1 MSLGGTIFVLH
12 RKYFG
17 TLGAVA
23 ISMTLAACG
32 GTATPTAAK
41 PAAPNSSAAAGA
53 ASSSPTPQAA
63 LLTKAQL
70 TSALLSLSQMP
81 AGWSAEGDSSSG
93 DKTFCDYRQPHKARI
108 QVSRSFQKGG
118 GLTATVATVGIRQYA
133 SASDAAESFTAMEK
147 ALETCHQET
156 YQGSVLK
163 YSPMS
168 VDKLGDQS
176 LGVRIDSDGTTL
188 LQQFTLDGPT
198 LINAGTGGLT
208 NADADTAT
216 KLLRDQVDRYEAAAR
231 K

>member
-1 MSLGGTIFVLH
+1 MLQ

-17 TLGAVA
+17 ALGVA
-23 ISMTLAACG
+23 ALSVALAACSN
-32 GTATPTAAK
+32 TATPTAAK
-41 PAAPNSSAAAGA
+41 PVASNSST
-53 ASSSPTPQAA
+53 ASSPASPSPTPQAA
-63 LLTKAQL
+63 LLTKTQL

-81 AGWSAEGDSSSG
+81 AGWSTDSDTSSG
-93 DKTFCDYRQPHKARI
+93 NKTFCDYHQPHKARI
-108 QVSRSFQKGG
+108 QVSRTFQKGG
-118 GLTATVATVGIRQYA
+118 GLTATFATVGIRQYA

-168 VDKLGDQS
+168 VDKLGDRS
-176 LGVRIDSDGTTL
+176 LGVRIDNDGTTV

-208 NADADTAT
+208 NAEADTAT

>member
-1 MSLGGTIFVLH
+1 MGVGGTQQPWPGALSGVHTEGQRRPPLP
-12 RKYFG
+12 FG
-17 TLGAVA
+17 TARVGRR
-23 ISMTLAACG
+23 
-32 GTATPTAAK
+32 K
-41 PAAPNSSAAAGA
+41 RH
-53 ASSSPTPQAA
+53 
-63 LLTKAQL
+63 LLTCPVVVGRGTRLFPTTGSETGLELDDLQS
-70 TSALLSLSQMP
+70 TP
-81 AGWSAEGDSSSG
+81 
-93 DKTFCDYRQPHKARI
+93 
-108 QVSRSFQKGG
+108 KGG

-198 LINAGTGGLT
+198 LINVGTGGLT
-208 NADADTAT
+208 NAEADTAT

>member
-1 MSLGGTIFVLH
+1 MLH
-12 RKYFG
+12 RKYIG
-17 TLGAVA
+17 ALGAVA
-23 ISMTLAACG
+23 LSVTLAACG
-32 GTATPTAAK
+32 STAEPEAAKSAASSSSTAAD
-41 PAAPNSSAAAGA
+41 P

-70 TSALLSLSQMP
+70 TSALLPLSRMP
-81 AGWSAEGDSSSG
+81 AGWSADGDDTPG
-93 DKTFCDYRQPHKARI
+93 DKTFCDYRQPRKAQV
-108 QVSRSFQKGG
+108 QVSRTFQKGG
-118 GLTATVATVGIRQYA
+118 GLTATVAAVGIRQYA

-168 VDKLGDQS
+168 VDKLGERS
-176 LGVRIDSDGTTL
+176 LGLRIDSDGSTM
-188 LQQFTLDGPT
+188 LQQFTLDGPV
-198 LINAGTGGLT
+198 LINVGTGGLD
-208 NADADTAT
+208 AEADTAT

>member
-1 MSLGGTIFVLH
+1 MLH

-17 TLGAVA
+17 ALGAAVM
-23 ISMTLAACG
+23 SMALAACG
-32 GTATPTAAK
+32 NAATPTAAK
-41 PAAPNSSAAAGA
+41 PATSNSSAAADP
-53 ASSSPTPQAA
+53 ASSSPTPHAS
-63 LLTKAQL
+63 LLSKSQL

-81 AGWSAEGDSSSG
+81 AGWSADGDSSPG

-133 SASDAAESFTAMEK
+133 SASDAMESFAAMEK

-188 LQQFTLDGPT
+188 LQQFTLDGPA
-198 LINAGTGGLT
+198 LINVGTGGLT

-216 KLLRDQVDRYEAAAR
+216 QLLRDQVDRYESEAR

>member
-1 MSLGGTIFVLH
+1 MLH

-17 TLGAVA
+17 ALGAAVM
-23 ISMTLAACG
+23 SMALAACG
-32 GTATPTAAK
+32 NAATPTAAK
-41 PAAPNSSAAAGA
+41 PATSNSSAAADP
-53 ASSSPTPQAA
+53 ASSSPTPHASF
-63 LLTKAQL
+63 LSKSQL

-81 AGWSAEGDSSSG
+81 AGWSADGDSSPG

-133 SASDAAESFTAMEK
+133 SASDAMESFAAMEK

-188 LQQFTLDGPT
+188 LQQFTLDGPA
-198 LINAGTGGLT
+198 LINVGTGGLT

-216 KLLRDQVDRYEAAAR
+216 QLLRDQVDRYESKAR

>member
-1 MSLGGTIFVLH
+1 MLH
-12 RKYFG
+12 RKH
-17 TLGAVA
+17 LGALGA
-23 ISMTLAACG
+23 AAMSIALAACG
-32 GTATPTAAK
+32 STATSTAAK
-41 PAAPNSSAAAGA
+41 PATANSSAASGP
-53 ASSSPTPQAA
+53 ASSSPTPHAA

-70 TSALLSLSQMP
+70 TSALLPLSQMP
-81 AGWSAEGDSSSG
+81 AGWSTDGDSSSG

-108 QVSRSFQKGG
+108 EVSRSFQKGG
-118 GLTATVATVGIRQYA
+118 GLTATVAAVGIRQYA
-133 SASDAAESFTAMEK
+133 SAGDAAESFAAMEK

-168 VDKLGDQS
+168 VDKLGDRS

-198 LINAGTGGLT
+198 LINVGTGGLT
-208 NADADTAT
+208 NAEADTAT

>member
-1 MSLGGTIFVLH
+1 MLH

-17 TLGAVA
+17 ALGAAVM
-23 ISMTLAACG
+23 SMALAACG
-32 GTATPTAAK
+32 NAATPTAAK
-41 PAAPNSSAAAGA
+41 PATSNSSAAADP
-53 ASSSPTPQAA
+53 ASSSPTPHAS
-63 LLTKAQL
+63 LLSKSQL

-81 AGWSAEGDSSSG
+81 AGWSADGDSSPG

-133 SASDAAESFTAMEK
+133 SASDAMESFAAMEK
-147 ALETCHQET
+147 AFETCHQET

-188 LQQFTLDGPT
+188 LQQFTLDGPA
-198 LINAGTGGLT
+198 LINVGTGGLT

-216 KLLRDQVDRYEAAAR
+216 QLLRDQVDRYESEAR

>member
-1 MSLGGTIFVLH
+1 MLH

-17 TLGAVA
+17 ALGAAALSVA
-23 ISMTLAACG
+23 LVACSDN
-32 GTATPTAAK
+32 ATPTAAK
-41 PAAPNSSAAAGA
+41 PVASHNSA
-53 ASSSPTPQAA
+53 ASSPASLSPTPQAA
-63 LLTKAQL
+63 LLTKTQL

-81 AGWSAEGDSSSG
+81 AGWSTDGDSSSG
-93 DKTFCDYRQPHKARI
+93 DKTFCDYRQPHKAQV
-108 QVSRSFQKGG
+108 QVSRTFQKGG

-147 ALETCHQET
+147 ALESCHQET

-168 VDKLGDQS
+168 VDKLGDRS
-176 LGVRIDSDGTTL
+176 LGVRIDSDGATL

-198 LINAGTGGLT
+198 LINVGTGGL
-208 NADADTAT
+208 ADAAADTAT

>member
-1 MSLGGTIFVLH
+1 MLH
-12 RKYFG
+12 RKCFG
-17 TLGAVA
+17 ALGAAALSVA
-23 ISMTLAACG
+23 LVACSD
-32 GTATPTAAK
+32 TATPTAAK
-41 PAAPNSSAAAGA
+41 PVASHNSNSA
-53 ASSSPTPQAA
+53 ASSPASPSLTPQAA
-63 LLTKAQL
+63 LLTKTQL

-81 AGWSAEGDSSSG
+81 AGWSIDGDSGSG
-93 DKTFCDYRQPHKARI
+93 DKTFCDYRQPHKAQI
-108 QVSRSFQKGG
+108 QVSRTFQKGG

-147 ALETCHQET
+147 ALESCHQET

-168 VDKLGDQS
+168 VDKLGDRS
-176 LGVRIDSDGTTL
+176 LGVRIDSEGATL

-198 LINAGTGGLT
+198 LVNVGTGGL
-208 NADADTAT
+208 ADAAADTAT

>member
-1 MSLGGTIFVLH
+1 MLH

-17 TLGAVA
+17 ALGAA
-23 ISMTLAACG
+23 ALSLALAACG
-32 GTATPTAAK
+32 GAATPTAAQ
-41 PAAPNSSAAAGA
+41 PATPSSSAAAGPE
-53 ASSSPTPQAA
+53 SSSPTPHAA

-70 TSALLSLSQMP
+70 TSALLPLSQMP
-81 AGWSAEGDSSSG
+81 AGWSTDGDSGSG
-93 DKTFCDYRQPHKARI
+93 DKTFCDYHQPHKARI

-168 VDKLGDQS
+168 VDKLGDRS

-188 LQQFTLDGPT
+188 LQQFTLDGPA
-198 LINAGTGGLT
+198 LINAGAGGLT
-208 NADADTAT
+208 NTDADTAT

>member
-1 MSLGGTIFVLH
+1 MFQ

-17 TLGAVA
+17 ALGAAAMSVA
-23 ISMTLAACG
+23 LAACG
-32 GTATPTAAK
+32 NTATPTAAK
-41 PAAPNSSAAAGA
+41 PAASHSSATSSP
-53 ASSSPTPQAA
+53 ASPSPTPQAV

-81 AGWSAEGDSSSG
+81 AGWSTDGSSSTG
-93 DKTFCDYRQPHKARI
+93 DKTFCNYRQPHKAQV
-108 QVSRSFQKGG
+108 QVSRTFQKGG
-118 GLTATVATVGIRQYA
+118 GLTATVASVGIRQYA
-133 SASDAAESFTAMEK
+133 SASDATESFTAMEK
-147 ALETCHQET
+147 ALESCHQET

-168 VDKLGDQS
+168 VDKLGDRS
-176 LGVRIDSDGTTL
+176 LGVRIDSDGATV

-198 LINAGTGGLT
+198 LINVGTGGL
-208 NADADTAT
+208 ADAGADTAT

>member
-1 MSLGGTIFVLH
+1 MLH
-12 RKYFG
+12 LKYFG
-17 TLGAVA
+17 ALGAVA

-32 GTATPTAAK
+32 STATPTAAK
-41 PAAPNSSAAAGA
+41 PAASNSSAA

-70 TSALLSLSQMP
+70 TSALLPLSQMP
-81 AGWSAEGDSSSG
+81 AGWSSEGDSSPG

-118 GLTATVATVGIRQYA
+118 GLTTTVATVGIRQYA

-198 LINAGTGGLT
+198 LINVGTGGLA
-208 NADADTAT
+208 NADADMAT

>member
-1 MSLGGTIFVLH
+1 MFVLH
-12 RKYFG
+12 RKRFG
-17 TLGAVA
+17 TLGAVVLSIA
-23 ISMTLAACG
+23 LTACG
-32 GTATPTAAK
+32 SAATPSAAK
-41 PAAPNSSAAAGA
+41 PATPNSSAAAGP
-53 ASSSPTPQAA
+53 ASPSPTPHAA

-70 TSALLSLSQMP
+70 TSALLPLSQMP
-81 AGWSAEGDSSSG
+81 AGWSSEGDSSPG

-108 QVSRSFQKGG
+108 QISRSFQKGG
-118 GLTATVATVGIRQYA
+118 GLTATIATVGIRQYA
-133 SASDAAESFTAMEK
+133 SASDAAESFAAMEK
-147 ALETCHQET
+147 ALTTCHQET
-156 YQGSVLK
+156 YQGAVLK

-198 LINAGTGGLT
+198 LINVGTGGLT
-208 NADADTAT
+208 NAEADTAT

>member
-1 MSLGGTIFVLH
+1 MLH

-17 TLGAVA
+17 ALGAAAMSVA
-23 ISMTLAACG
+23 LAACG
-32 GTATPTAAK
+32 GTATPTATK
-41 PAAPNSSAAAGA
+41 PATPNSSAAAGQ
-53 ASSSPTPQAA
+53 ASPSPTPQAA

-70 TSALLSLSQMP
+70 TSALLSLAQMP
-81 AGWSAEGDSSSG
+81 AGWSTEDDSSSG

-108 QVSRSFQKGG
+108 QVSRTFQKGG
-118 GLTATVATVGIRQYA
+118 GLTATIATVGMRQYA
-133 SASDAAESFTAMEK
+133 SPSDAAESFAAMEK

-198 LINAGTGGLT
+198 LINVGTGGLT

-216 KLLRDQVDRYEAAAR
+216 KLLRGQVDRYEAAAR

>member
-1 MSLGGTIFVLH
+1 MLH

-17 TLGAVA
+17 VLGAVA
-23 ISMTLAACG
+23 ISITLAACG
-32 GTATPTAAK
+32 STDTPTAAK
-41 PAAPNSSAAAGA
+41 PATPNSSAEAGP
-53 ASSSPTPQAA
+53 ASSSPTPHAA

-70 TSALLSLSQMP
+70 TSALLPLSQMP
-81 AGWSAEGDSSSG
+81 AGWSSEGDSSPG
-93 DKTFCDYRQPHKARI
+93 DKTFCDYRQPHKPRA

-198 LINAGTGGLT
+198 LINVGTGGLT
-208 NADADTAT
+208 NAEADTAT

>member
-1 MSLGGTIFVLH
+1 MLH

-17 TLGAVA
+17 ALGAAAMSVA
-23 ISMTLAACG
+23 LVACSN
-32 GTATPTAAK
+32 TATPTAAK
-41 PAAPNSSAAAGA
+41 PAVSHNSAAASP

-70 TSALLSLSQMP
+70 VSALLSLSQMP
-81 AGWSAEGDSSSG
+81 AGWSTEGGSSTG
-93 DKTFCDYRQPHKARI
+93 DKTFCDYRQPHKAQI
-108 QVSRSFQKGG
+108 QVSRTFQKGG

-147 ALETCHQET
+147 ALESCHQET

-168 VDKLGDQS
+168 VDKLGDRS
-176 LGVRIDSDGTTL
+176 LGVRIDAEDTTV
-188 LQQFTLDGPT
+188 LQQFALDGPT
-198 LINAGTGGLT
+198 LINVGTGGLT
-208 NADADTAT
+208 DAGADTAV
-216 KLLRDQVDRYEAAAR
+216 KLLRDQVDRYEAVAR

>member
-1 MSLGGTIFVLH
+1 MLH
-12 RKYFG
+12 RKY
-17 TLGAVA
+17 LGALGAAAMSVA
-23 ISMTLAACG
+23 LAACSN
-32 GTATPTAAK
+32 TATPTAAK
-41 PAAPNSSAAAGA
+41 PAASNSSSVSSP

-63 LLTKAQL
+63 LLTRAQL
-70 TSALLSLSQMP
+70 TSALLSLPQMP
-81 AGWSAEGDSSSG
+81 AGWSTDSSASTG

-108 QVSRSFQKGG
+108 QVTRTFQKGG
-118 GLTATVATVGIRQYA
+118 GLTATIATVGLRQYA
-133 SASDAAESFTAMEK
+133 SAIDAAESFTAMEK

-156 YQGSVLK
+156 YQGAVLK

-168 VDKLGDQS
+168 VDKLGDRS

-198 LINAGTGGLT
+198 LINVGTGGLT
-208 NADADTAT
+208 DAEADTAI